1 MEKMMKAAFA
11 TILLACASLTGA
23 ASADTGAATGQDC
36 PLSGPIAAAGEA
48 CQTLRAAYTAKVS
61 DCLAERH
68 AAAASRTDGILSQG
82 SHTSR
87 ASYLICT
94 RAARKTLGLTGD

>member
-1 MEKMMKAAFA
+1 MKAAFA
-11 TILLACASLTGA
+11 SILFACAGLTGA
-23 ASADTGAATGQDC
+23 AAAETGEAARQDC

-48 CQTLRAAYTAKVS
+48 CLTLRAAYTAAVS

-94 RAARKTLGLTGD
+94 RAAQTKLGLTGG

>member
-1 MEKMMKAAFA
+1 MKAAFA
-11 TILLACASLTGA
+11 SILIACASLTGA
-23 ASADTGAATGQDC
+23 ASAETGAAARQDC

-48 CQTLRAAYTAKVS
+48 CLTLRAAYTAEVS

-68 AAAASRTDGILSQG
+68 AAAASRSDGILSPG
-82 SHTSR
+82 SHSSR

-94 RAARKTLGLTGD
+94 RAARERLGLTGD